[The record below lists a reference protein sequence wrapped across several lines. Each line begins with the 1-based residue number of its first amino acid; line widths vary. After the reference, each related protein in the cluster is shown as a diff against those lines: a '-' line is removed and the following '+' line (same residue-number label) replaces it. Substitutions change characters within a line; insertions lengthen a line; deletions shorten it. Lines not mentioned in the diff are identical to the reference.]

1 MNRLKKYLNVKLL
14 IGALTAL
21 CLMLAALCWRQNERA
36 EAAALQLNA
45 LRYKSFYETLDLMD
59 NLQLNLEKLNITSSR
74 VQEQALLSD
83 IARQADTA
91 QESLSSLPVSQQNL
105 NGALKF
111 VNQLSDYSRVLSKG
125 ISSGRPLSQ
134 DDQFNLLNLA
144 QRCQKLGDALR
155 EIEPR
160 LLSGALNFQDLSE
173 PSLNRDWE
181 KEESVD
187 YPTLI
192 YDGPFSDG
200 LDNRSFLGLS
210 GAPISADQAA
220 EIARALLN
228 DRQVL
233 GLSPVESMDLPVESY
248 DLDVETREGTFSVG
262 LTRTGGK
269 LLYLLPNFSVNEE
282 RLSVEQCIESGL
294 NFLKNHGFG
303 EMQPSYHQKLQG
315 ILTVNFASVQQG
327 VLLYPDL
334 VKLQISM
341 ADGSVIGLEA
351 ANYWRNHV
359 HRTALTPELSLS
371 QAQESIS
378 DRLEVR
384 SSRLCVIPLETG
396 EALCYELEAQLDDA
410 QYLMYID
417 ARDGSERRLLKRI
430 RQPDGE
436 LVMG

>member
-1 MNRLKKYLNVKLL
+1 M
-14 IGALTAL
+14 
-21 CLMLAALCWRQNERA
+21 
-36 EAAALQLNA
+36 
-45 LRYKSFYETLDLMD
+45 
-59 NLQLNLEKLNITSSR
+59 
-74 VQEQALLSD
+74 
-83 IARQADTA
+83 
-91 QESLSSLPVSQQNL
+91 
-105 NGALKF
+105 
-111 VNQLSDYSRVLSKG
+111 
-125 ISSGRPLSQ
+125 
-134 DDQFNLLNLA
+134 
-144 QRCQKLGDALR
+144 
-155 EIEPR
+155 
-160 LLSGALNFQDLSE
+160 
-173 PSLNRDWE
+173 
-181 KEESVD
+181 
-187 YPTLI
+187 
-192 YDGPFSDG
+192 
-200 LDNRSFLGLS
+200 
-210 GAPISADQAA
+210 
-220 EIARALLN
+220 
-228 DRQVL
+228 
-233 GLSPVESMDLPVESY
+233 
-248 DLDVETREGTFSVG
+248 
-262 LTRTGGK
+262 
-269 LLYLLPNFSVNEE
+269 NEE

-294 NFLKNHGFG
+294 NFLNNHGFG

-396 EALCYELEAQLDDA
+396 EALCYELEAHLGDA